1 MIGDWVYPG
10 QALIWAIWIL
20 ATIIRGEMFRAMAE
34 MPERITSLGWV
45 KGKQVSVLG
54 SQMLVNVFLGIPY
67 AAPPVGP
74 LRFMDPQPASP
85 WDGLRNATSYP
96 QLCFQNTEWLLSHQ
110 HFLKVHYPKFGVS
123 EDCLYLNIY
132 APAHADGGSNLPV
145 MVWFP
150 GGGFQ
155 SGSASIFD
163 GSALAAY
170 ENVLI
175 VTTQYRLGIFGFFS
189 TQDQHASGN
198 WAFKDQVASLSWIQ
212 ENIMFFG
219 GNPGSV
225 TIFGESA
232 GAISVSGLILSP
244 MSNGLFHRAIMESG
258 VAIIPYLKSQ
268 DVERKEDM
276 QIIAEACGSNASD
289 SQALLKCL
297 RAKSPE
303 ELLNLSQKAKHFTR
317 VVDGK
322 FFPEDPLD
330 LLIRKTYKAI
340 PSIIGVNNHE
350 CGFLLPMLDTPDILQ
365 GSNKTHA
372 FNLIQSFLKIST
384 QYLYT
389 VSKEYFHDKNSLL
402 DIRDSLLD
410 LLGDVFFVVP
420 AIVTA
425 QYHRDAGAPVYFY
438 EFQHRPQVFENTK
451 PAFVKADHID
461 EIRFVFGGP
470 FLNNDIVMFEE
481 PTEKEKVLSRT
492 MMKYWANFARTGDP
506 NSDDLPHW
514 PAYDEQEQY
523 LMLDLNLKVGERLKE
538 SKVVFWTQTFP
549 LIMSPSGD
557 LLSPHSFLIFLS
569 LHMAFLFSFPP

>member
-20 ATIIRGEMFRAMAE
+20 ATIVRGAMAE

-54 SQMLVNVFLGIPY
+54 SQVLVNVFLGIPY

-96 QLCFQNTEWLLSHQ
+96 PLCFQNTEWLLSHQ

-232 GAISVSGLILSP
+232 GAISVSGLVLSP

-330 LLIRKTYKAI
+330 VLIHKTYTAI

-350 CGFLLPMLDTPDILQ
+350 CGFLLPMLETPDILK

-372 FNLIQSFLKIST
+372 FNLLQSFLKIST

-425 QYHRDAGAPVYFY
+425 QYHR
-438 EFQHRPQVFENTK
+438 
-451 PAFVKADHID
+451 
-461 EIRFVFGGP
+461 
-470 FLNNDIVMFEE
+470 EE

-569 LHMAFLFSFPP
+569 LHMAFLFSFPS